1 MPISLSAITL
11 CSAQCGLAFLSHL
24 QHIVV
29 LRGFASRQIFRT
41 AAPGRANTGETIM
54 ADAAETMKKTADQ
67 AAAATAS
74 AGARVKAQAETL
86 QAAGT
91 QAFREGID
99 KSVASLGELN
109 AHGKKNLD
117 AMVESATVAQKGA
130 EALSQQ
136 ALGFAKT
143 SWEDGVAASKEL
155 STARSVQEFFELQTA
170 WAKKSMERYV
180 AEMTKTNEI
189 VAATVK
195 DSLKPLNERVTAS
208 VESFQAAR

>member
-1 MPISLSAITL
+1 
-11 CSAQCGLAFLSHL
+11 
-24 QHIVV
+24 
-29 LRGFASRQIFRT
+29 
-41 AAPGRANTGETIM
+41 M

-67 AAAATAS
+67 TAAK
-74 AGARVKAQAETL
+74 VKAQAETL

-143 SWEDGVAASKEL
+143 SWEEGVAASKEL
-155 STARSVQEFFELQTA
+155 STARSVQEFFELQTV

-189 VAATVK
+189 VANTVK

>member
-1 MPISLSAITL
+1 
-11 CSAQCGLAFLSHL
+11 
-24 QHIVV
+24 
-29 LRGFASRQIFRT
+29 
-41 AAPGRANTGETIM
+41 M

-109 AHGKKNLD
+109 AHGKTNLD

-195 DSLKPLNERVTAS
+195 DSLKTLNERVTAS

>member
-1 MPISLSAITL
+1 MAD
-11 CSAQCGLAFLSHL
+11 
-24 QHIVV
+24 
-29 LRGFASRQIFRT
+29 T
-41 AAPGRANTGETIM
+41 AADTV
-54 ADAAETMKKTADQ
+54 KKTADQ
-67 AAAATAS
+67 AAAAAAS
-74 AGARVKAQAETL
+74 VGAKVKAQAESA
-86 QAAGT
+86 QAAGA

-195 DSLKPLNERVTAS
+195 DSLKPLNERVTAA
-208 VESFQAAR
+208 VERLQAAR